1 MTNGAI
7 LPTIDDGNRPFWDG
21 CLEER
26 LVLQRCDS
34 CAHLR
39 YPISPVC
46 PQCIGTSATWVEV
59 DGTGEVYSFG
69 VFRHAY
75 NDAWRGRVPYTVALV
90 KLDAGPTLISN
101 VVGIDP
107 QEVQVGL
114 RVTAVFERV
123 TDDVAIPQ
131 FTPLDEGGSR

>member
-1 MTNGAI
+1 MSSEHI

-21 CLEER
+21 CR
-26 LVLQRCDS
+26 AGVLVLQRCDE
-34 CAHLR
+34 CARLR

-46 PQCIGTSATWVEV
+46 PQCICSKATWVEV
-59 DGTGEVYSFG
+59 EPTGEVYSFG

-75 NDAWRGRVPYTVALV
+75 NDAWRDRVPYAVALV

-101 VVGIDP
+101 IVGVDP
-107 QEVQVGL
+107 GDVHVGR

-123 TDDVAIPQ
+123 TDEVTIPQ
-131 FTPLDEGGSR
+131 FTPLDEGGS

>member
-1 MTNGAI
+1 MSSERI

-21 CLEER
+21 CR
-26 LVLQRCDS
+26 AGVLVLQRCDD
-34 CAHLR
+34 CGHLR

-46 PQCIGTSATWVEV
+46 PQCIGSKATWVEAEP
-59 DGTGEVYSFG
+59 TGEVYSFG

-75 NDAWRGRVPYTVALV
+75 NDAWRDRVPYTVALV

-101 VVGIDP
+101 IVGVDP
-107 QEVQVGL
+107 RDVRVGR

-123 TDDVAIPQ
+123 TDEVTIPQ
-131 FTPLDEGGSR
+131 FTPLDEGGS